1 MGSQINV
8 APFYFKMQT
17 LNNVRWSKM
26 VKFLIANIVNLN
38 YLYSTIK

>member
-8 APFYFKMQT
+8 APFYWEKQT

-26 VKFLIANIVNLN
+26 VKFLIANIANLN